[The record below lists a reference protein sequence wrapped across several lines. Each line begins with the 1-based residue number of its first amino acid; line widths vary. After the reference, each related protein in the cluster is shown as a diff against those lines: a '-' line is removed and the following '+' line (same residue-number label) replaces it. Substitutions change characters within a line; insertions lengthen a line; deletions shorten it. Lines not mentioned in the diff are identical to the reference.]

1 MHASSYPWRFRLIGF
16 MWDEELAI
24 KAAFRAMSQWG
35 IRCRAYDAHLD
46 INWDVDL
53 VCADGLHVP
62 LRRAASKIPVMYLDP
77 RGGRVVHPDQLP
89 WPPEAP
95 ALRRK
100 LQEIFIPHAPSWRNT
115 QPMTL

>member
-16 MWDEELAI
+16 TWDEELAI

-53 VCADGLHVP
+53 VCTDGRISP
-62 LRRAASKIPVMYLDP
+62 RKAASRIPAIYLDP
-77 RGGRVVHPDQLP
+77 RAGRIAHPDQLP

-100 LQEIFIPHAPSWRNT
+100 LQDLFIPHAPSWRNT
-115 QPMTL
+115 EPMTL